1 MSINYTLSI
10 NYNEYLLKDR
20 CSYMSIYNGKEDR
33 NNQ

>member
-1 MSINYTLSI
+1 MSI

-20 CSYMSIYNGKEDR
+20 WSYMSIYNGTLKENLR